1 MRRLSRK
8 RVVKRA
14 AGTLVFRRFV
24 TALASVSLMGHSLA
38 MLLAVALTP
47 AANASS
53 LPAFME
59 ICTPEGIVYLPFDQP
74 LNQDAPQ
81 NPEKHGSGKSLD
93 GCPVCTAFGQL
104 SGATP
109 PSTATPV
116 ALGGDFE
123 PLLWGQATATQHPT
137 ARLPQSRAP
146 PRRA

>member
-1 MRRLSRK
+1 M
-8 RVVKRA
+8 
-14 AGTLVFRRFV
+14 FRRFAA
-24 TALASVSLMGHSLA
+24 ALASVALMGHSLA

-47 AANASS
+47 TANASP

-81 NPEKHGSGKSLD
+81 GPERHHSGKSLD
-93 GCPVCTAFGQL
+93 GCPVCTAFSQL

-109 PSTATPV
+109 PAAATPV
-116 ALGGDFE
+116 ALGGGVE
-123 PLLWGQATATQHPT
+123 PLLWHQATAQQHQT

>member
-1 MRRLSRK
+1 M
-8 RVVKRA
+8 
-14 AGTLVFRRFV
+14 FRRFAA
-24 TALASVSLMGHSLA
+24 ALASVALMGHSLA

-47 AANASS
+47 TANASP

-81 NPEKHGSGKSLD
+81 GPERHHSGKSLD

-109 PSTATPV
+109 PAAATPV
-116 ALGGDFE
+116 ALGGGVE
-123 PLLWGQATATQHPT
+123 PLLWHQATAQQHQT